1 MKRKKTDWLVAIVCS
16 EVIAAGVICI
26 TMLGY
31 YFWRMFLQEVETME
45 KETKKYRDPFKG
57 MSFNG
62 NPVSKEEYIAAYESY
77 VKRCSGETKG
87 QFQTNQS

>member
-1 MKRKKTDWLVAIVCS
+1 MQQGLYVSLCWAITS
-16 EVIAAGVICI
+16 GE
-26 TMLGY
+26 
-31 YFWRMFLQEVETME
+31 YFFKEVETME

-77 VKRCSGETKG
+77 VKRCSGEAKG
-87 QFQTNQS
+87 